1 MKDILIQVLLY
12 LVIFSTGFSIFY
24 LLDLTIRGVS
34 HWQLNISA
42 GIILIFLGLINE
54 FPSTYHMNIFLQ
66 MLIGGTVITLLELI
80 FGLIFNRD
88 YKFWCYTMHK
98 ANFKGQISL
107 EWFVVWCLWSYIGV
121 TIDEFIRLAF
131 VS

>member
-66 MLIGGTVITLLELI
+66 MLIGGDSDNVIRI
-80 FGLIFNRD
+80 NIWIN
-88 YKFWCYTMHK
+88 
-98 ANFKGQISL
+98 I
-107 EWFVVWCLWSYIGV
+107 
-121 TIDEFIRLAF
+121 
-131 VS
+131 